1 MISFRKAAIWA
12 FVVFVAL
19 FSFRFGYATW
29 FDAASVGQ
37 GFAGGA
43 GVSAF
48 ETSRKNY
55 ASEKL
60 QPGAPTV
67 GDTQKFE
74 KVGTLA
80 ANTSAFDADRR
91 RIADLIAS
99 TGSVIQLERTQGLDG
114 RRGLNLGVGVPPEQ
128 FDAFIQ
134 QARGIGRLTRL
145 DVTKNDKTNEYL
157 QLRAKRNTLDKA
169 RTALE
174 RLQQPDGKLED
185 RLSIQNRLTEIEQ
198 QIQDLGVSLG
208 EFDAANELCTVKLSL
223 TEVAAAAPDN
233 AAQRHMRNAMRSLE
247 WTATTYLAGAAGLAV
262 MAFAFWIAAV
272 AFQLAGMLLRR
283 ANAAP
288 TAA

>member
-1 MISFRKAAIWA
+1 MGLLRKAAFWA

-29 FDAASVGQ
+29 FDARTVGHDFPGGLAASG
-37 GFAGGA
+37 
-43 GVSAF
+43 F

-60 QPGAPTV
+60 QPGGQPL
-67 GDTQKFE
+67 GDAQKFE
-74 KVGTLA
+74 KIGTLA
-80 ANTSAFDADRR
+80 ANTAAFDADRK

-99 TGSVIQLERTQGLDG
+99 TGSVIQLERMQGLEG
-114 RRGLNLGVGVPPEQ
+114 RRGLNLGVGVPPER

-134 QARGIGRLTRL
+134 QARGIGRLTRF

-169 RTALE
+169 RAALE

-198 QIQDLGVSLG
+198 QMQELGVSLG
-208 EFDAANELCTVKLSL
+208 EFDASNELCTVKLSL
-223 TEVAAAAPDN
+223 AEVAAAAPDN
-233 AAQRHMRNAMRSLE
+233 AVQRHMRNAMRALE
-247 WTATTYLAGAAGLAV
+247 WTAGTSFLCAVGLSAL
-262 MAFAFWIAAV
+262 AFAIWLCAV
-272 AFQLAGMLLRR
+272 AAQFAGPLLRR
-283 ANAAP
+283 AAAS
-288 TAA
+288 